1 MCFNCNKPGHFKK
14 DCPLLRQRSKP
25 STFDSKKFNKFKK
38 KALAATWDDSSDSSS
53 DEEEKEE
60 NQNAYMCFMAQND
73 EVSDNLELID
83 AFNELFENFKR
94 LKASHRFL
102 KSEND
107 RLNFEL
113 VTSTSSHVEELTELK
128 DKLLIEND
136 SLTKENIFLKN
147 ECNSLNVRIS
157 DLDSSISSLKSKYDT
172 MFSNVSKF
180 NKGKENLNNLLSFQK
195 PSHDRLGIGFVKS
208 RTHAHVSHISRN
220 VHHAY
225 LYANS
230 SRSKHVRISS
240 NIKLNACDNNIRNRS
255 HSSTPSIFMWIP
267 KNVSMHVRNKYVL
280 DFKQNICNS
289 DNYIC
294 VDKGKPNSKWIWS
307 PKG

>member
-1 MCFNCNKPGHFKK
+1 
-14 DCPLLRQRSKP
+14 LRQRSRP
-25 STFDSKKFNKFKK
+25 SNLDSKKFNKFKK

-53 DEEEKEE
+53 DEDVKEE
-60 NQNAYMCFMAQND
+60 NQNAYMCFMAHED
-73 EVSDNLELID
+73 EVSDNLELVD
-83 AFNELFENFKR
+83 AFNELLENFKR

-102 KSEND
+102 KNEND
-107 RLNFEL
+107 RLNFDL
-113 VTSTSSHVEELTELK
+113 VTSNSSHVNELTELK
-128 DKLLIEND
+128 DKLLLEND

-147 ECNSLNVRIS
+147 ECNSLNARIS
-157 DLDSSISSLKSKYDT
+157 DLDSSISSLRSKYEII
-172 MFSNVSKF
+172 FSNVSKF
-180 NKGKENLNNLLSFQK
+180 NKGKENLTNLLSFQK
-195 PSHDRLGIGFVKS
+195 PAHDRLGIGFVKS
-208 RTHAHVSHISRN
+208 RPHTHVSHVSRYG
-220 VHHAY
+220 HHAY

-230 SRSKHVRISS
+230 SRSKHVR
-240 NIKLNACDNNIRNRS
+240 NACDNSIRNRS
-255 HSSTPSIFMWIP
+255 QSSIPSIFMWIP